1 MITYGEARELV
12 RGLLEAVGMPASE
25 ADVAAFAL
33 ATSDAWGVPS
43 HGLLRVP
50 YYLERFVAGGMDAA
64 ARLTPVSGAAP
75 VAAYDGGGGLG
86 HPHVW
91 QAAELAAE
99 WCVEYGMAAVAVGDS
114 AHCGCMGVYTLPFV
128 DRGVVGL
135 VLSNGPAVMAP
146 WGGDKPVVSTSPIA
160 AGIPCRPRPAIVDL
174 ATSAAARGKVAT
186 YAARGETLPDGWAVD
201 AGGVPTVDPQQA
213 LLGMLAPLGGGKG
226 FALAFLVEALTGGLV
241 GPALSGDVADM
252 FDSGSAADPQRIAHL
267 VIGLDPRR
275 LDVDGHSGERLDELA
290 ARVGAAGGR
299 MPGASRTHPGEIPRG
314 LPLDV
319 SPAVLDQLAAWQ
331 VKLAA
336 S

>member
-1 MITYGEARELV
+1 MITYGEARGLAREL
-12 RGLLEAVGMPASE
+12 LHAVGMPERE
-25 ADVAAFAL
+25 AEVAAFAL
-33 ATSDAWGVPS
+33 ATSDAWRVPS

-64 ARLTPVSGAAP
+64 ARLSPVSGAAP

-91 QAAELAAE
+91 QAAERAAQ
-99 WCVEYGMAAVAVGDS
+99 WCVEYGMAAVAVGNS

-128 DRGVVGL
+128 ERGVVGL

-174 ATSAAARGKVAT
+174 ATSAAARGKIAA
-186 YAARGETLPDGWAVD
+186 YAARGAALPEGWAVD
-201 AGGVPTVDPQQA
+201 EGGVPTVDPQQA
-213 LLGMLAPLGGGKG
+213 LRGMLAPLGGGKG

-252 FDSGSAADPQRIAHL
+252 FDSSLAGDPQRIAHL
-267 VIGLDPRR
+267 VIGLDPAR
-275 LDVDGHSGERLDELA
+275 LDVDGHSSERLDEFA
-290 ARVGAAGGR
+290 ARVGGAGGR
-299 MPGASRTHPGEIPRG
+299 VPGASRTDPREIRDDA
-314 LPLDV
+314 PLDV
-319 SPAVLDQLAAWQ
+319 SPAVLEELAVWRG
-331 VKLAA
+331 KLTA